1 MIKFKINRSILAVFV
16 VAMLLMAAFLPGT
29 LQAGTSTAVWTTNSN
44 GSAQNENHYDYWE
57 DVYVKGNNLEAEY
70 YYIRVT
76 KTNGDVIAVGVDP
89 IDHLGTG
96 AFGPTPLPSLLPDFN
111 YQAGVYKVWI
121 CPNSGF
127 SPSDSKTDNFS
138 VAFSGTPDDPKAYLE
153 VVKASE
159 TELPANGFPYTITG
173 DGVNASGSITST
185 GSFFGPVQVTP
196 GHTYTI
202 TEDVSSFPGW
212 SKSFD
217 CDYGQAANDDYQV
230 AIPTDFSSDITIT
243 VTITNTYEEESEYGK
258 LYIKKIVNGNGPDG
272 PYEVSLCPTG
282 SPALRVADNGSAD
295 DNCIYLEIYKNQEN
309 SFKNEAYEFWGWYY
323 VSEYG
328 PVNNNHQGYLVYLSD
343 SNWDYD
349 PDSPIAGDG
358 EEGFQVP
365 DENTPVNL
373 DDPYADVYLVIVNYF
388 KGDTPPGEPE
398 LIVKKRIGSGTSTQK
413 YYNAELQKWV
423 CPYLDRVSI
432 MEEGP
437 DVGEC
442 SWETIR
448 SFQIA
453 VGEPWSMTLA
463 DIYDEYDYGQYRVI
477 ETDTGTISN
486 WTSLSYTV
494 DGQSGNEFEIY
505 GEETADIILEVT
517 NNFRTGGG
525 GGGDTWPRLTVE
537 KQIGEGTSTQNTYTV
552 ELQKLDDNEWSTK
565 DTFAISPGSSKSVSM
580 QAYGSGTYRIVE
592 INTDQIK
599 NFKSVSYSVSGDPAD
614 NSNEFKVSLNGRSS
628 TVTVT
633 NNFKDGDEDI
643 TTTEPEPAVP
653 FIPAPEVPEI
663 ISIPEPAP
671 ALPKTGAAPMAAGLG
686 LILAAGGLA
695 IRRIRK

>member
-1 MIKFKINRSILAVFV
+1 MKNMKTSGIFALLATLLVISLLMSSSLVFAEGGSDIVDKSSLNITGQGADVSTRCEISKQVINSDTTDKFDIDLYPYPSGAKISTISLANGESITFEGNTSLNAGQYYLEETNPGAASVAYSYEPEEYFELNACVSQIWADYENTADESNGDMLLDPPSATYEVWYIATGNPMNGTKVFGPEVVAPVPAGGSGTIYYQPTEPGNYKFKIN
-16 VAMLLMAAFLPGT
+16 
-29 LQAGTSTAVWTTNSN
+29 
-44 GSAQNENHYDYWE
+44 H
-57 DVYVKGNNLEAEY
+57 
-70 YYIRVT
+70 
-76 KTNGDVIAVGVDP
+76 
-89 IDHLGTG
+89 HL
-96 AFGPTPLPSLLPDFN
+96 N
-111 YQAGVYKVWI
+111 R
-121 CPNSGF
+121 
-127 SPSDSKTDNFS
+127 
-138 VAFSGTPDDPKAYLE
+138 DPKVAWSDTIE
-153 VVKASE
+153 VPSVGCSA
-159 TELPANGFPYTITG
+159 
-173 DGVNASGSITST
+173 
-185 GSFFGPVQVTP
+185 PVV
-196 GHTYTI
+196 
-202 TEDVSSFPGW
+202 V
-212 SKSFD
+212 
-217 CDYGQAANDDYQV
+217 
-230 AIPTDFSSDITIT
+230 T
-243 VTITNTYEEESEYGK
+243 VTNTFEEESEYGK